1 MKEFPLHIKKKTVSQ
16 LGTRNFTWPPVEP
29 LGPFSPRGP
38 ANPWKKKKQQLTF
51 AYLYLQHN
59 SFIVFPCTEPRSP
72 ITNRPMLT
80 WSVIDYRWN
89 QNVERMKN
97 KNKKKRAHEA
107 RDTKKLLLH
116 FDIIYDLLLYTD
128 PRQHAIH
135 SLYIKKTK
143 FCLIASHLRVCT
155 PMDHK

>member
-1 MKEFPLHIKKKTVSQ
+1 MVSQ

-38 ANPWKKKKQQLTF
+38 ANPWKKKKQKLTF
-51 AYLYLQHN
+51 AYLYLQNN
-59 SFIVFPCTEPRSP
+59 SFIVFPCTGPPSP

-97 KNKKKRAHEA
+97 KKKQKKKGHTRRETRRSYYFTLTSSMIYYYIQTHGNMQFI
-107 RDTKKLLLH
+107 RFILKKQN
-116 FDIIYDLLLYTD
+116 FV
-128 PRQHAIH
+128 
-135 SLYIKKTK
+135 S
-143 FCLIASHLRVCT
+143 
-155 PMDHK
+155 

>member
-1 MKEFPLHIKKKTVSQ
+1 MKEFLLHIKKKKTVSQ
-16 LGTRNFTWPPVEP
+16 LGTGNFTWPPVEP

-59 SFIVFPCTEPRSP
+59 SFFVFPCTGPRSP
-72 ITNRPMLT
+72 ITNRPILT

-97 KNKKKRAHEA
+97 KKNKIKGHTRRETRRSYYFTLTSSMIYYYIQTHGNMQFIRFILKKQN
-107 RDTKKLLLH
+107 
-116 FDIIYDLLLYTD
+116 FV
-128 PRQHAIH
+128 
-135 SLYIKKTK
+135 S
-143 FCLIASHLRVCT
+143 
-155 PMDHK
+155 